1 MKLCV
6 GVFPHTLCRAVYNT
20 EHGGSLCL
28 KNKKVRGLEILFYKE
43 SISVNNSKMEIY
55 IMEEMLYIFLYIAPE
70 DILL

>member
-1 MKLCV
+1 M
-6 GVFPHTLCRAVYNT
+6 
-20 EHGGSLCL
+20 